1 LESSHGKNTI
11 SQALGIKEIF
21 YDFASDYLVLDVQQA
36 GIAVFDSMSSVTR
49 NDARGVEYP
58 AFTVMDN
65 AFIDDAVRKELQ
77 ARTLGLNALPCVFP
91 ISATQKLN
99 SEIAVAFRA
108 ALQKKLFDFLVS
120 DIDAEDH
127 LTKTNREFFET
138 KEDISL
144 RPWFLHPFVQT
155 NLLVAECVNLE
166 MAVINGMI
174 KLSEGGGLK
183 DRYTSISYMNWF
195 VSNVLD
201 RELLKQ
207 EDSED
212 DWSLLQSFTFISK

>member
-1 LESSHGKNTI
+1 
-11 SQALGIKEIF
+11 
-21 YDFASDYLVLDVQQA
+21 
-36 GIAVFDSMSSVTR
+36 
-49 NDARGVEYP
+49 
-58 AFTVMDN
+58 
-65 AFIDDAVRKELQ
+65 
-77 ARTLGLNALPCVFP
+77 
-91 ISATQKLN
+91 
-99 SEIAVAFRA
+99 
-108 ALQKKLFDFLVS
+108 LFQ
-120 DIDAEDH
+120 
-127 LTKTNREFFET
+127 KTNREFFET